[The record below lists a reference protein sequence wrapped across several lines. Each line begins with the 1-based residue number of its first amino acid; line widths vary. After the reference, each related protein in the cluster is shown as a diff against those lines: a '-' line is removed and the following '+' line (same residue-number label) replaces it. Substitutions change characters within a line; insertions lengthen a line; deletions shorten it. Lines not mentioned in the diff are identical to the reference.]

1 MTLSWIYEDA
11 EEHHGAFADRAGD
24 AAGPGDGTTTGGSKA
39 RLIWTRTEDIP
50 PQPQEPPNGYSQ
62 SPRELFI
69 AHQRTLWHITATEN
83 LAGIVKEHAIL
94 CDDRQR
100 KKGIRSV
107 RAIAL
112 GDIIRT
118 VPIRGY
124 VSLGIAYR
132 YMMREV
138 VNRPSGAPAMAMIN
152 VSLEVLDY
160 EGARRMPLFFPGW
173 PDSRDI
179 ADLSDTVGLGDTR
192 GATWVLT
199 AAGDPRPGGS
209 VFVPGYVA
217 LTDIE
222 AVHLVDASQDEE
234 EAVRKLA
241 WPDDVKVELVESAQW
256 MS

>member
-24 AAGPGDGTTTGGSKA
+24 AAGPGAGTTTGGSKA
-39 RLIWTRTEDIP
+39 RLIWTRSEDIP
-50 PQPQEPPNGYSQ
+50 PKPQEPPGGYSR
-62 SPRELFI
+62 SPRDLFI

-83 LAGIVKEHAIL
+83 LAGIVKERAIL
-94 CDDRQR
+94 CDHRQR
-100 KKGIRSV
+100 KRGIRSV

-112 GDIIRT
+112 GDIIET

-124 VSLGIAYR
+124 VSLGIGYR
-132 YMMREV
+132 YMMQEV
-138 VNRPSGAPAMAMIN
+138 VNRPSGAPAMAMIE
-152 VSLEVLDY
+152 VSLHVL
-160 EGARRMPLFFPGW
+160 GAMAPRGPRFFPGW
-173 PDSRDI
+173 PDS
-179 ADLSDTVGLGDTR
+179 SDVGSSDAVGLGGTR

-199 AAGDPRPGGS
+199 ASGDPRPGAS
-209 VFVPGYVA
+209 VFVPEYVA
-217 LTDIE
+217 LADIE